1 MMTTK
6 VSLLDESH
14 HTTLNDFETLKRL
27 DDLYAFYH
35 KQWWCRRQMFY
46 RFKRF
51 NALFNGMALLI
62 MALSLVVGSVWKKK
76 SFAMIGLTAFATL
89 IKGWSDFKKYSF
101 KMDICRF
108 AYTTY
113 EKTLIE
119 LRNHTRMG
127 IDERNMNTF
136 LTKMQTLDDTIT
148 DFSPPIDERYIHEY
162 ERKFRHS
169 PIQ

>member
-6 VSLLDESH
+6 VSLLDESLH
-14 HTTLNDFETLKRL
+14 NTLNDFETLKRL

-46 RFKRF
+46 RFKRL
-51 NALFNGMALLI
+51 NAFFNGMALVT
-62 MALSLVVGSVWKKK
+62 MVLSFVVGSVWKKK

-89 IKGWSDFKKYSF
+89 IKGWGDFKKYSF
-101 KMDICRF
+101 KMDMCRF

-113 EKTLIE
+113 EKTMIE

-127 IDERNMNTF
+127 IDERNMNSF

-148 DFSPPIDERYIHEY
+148 DFAPPTDERYINQY
-162 ERKFRHS
+162 ERKFRHTK
-169 PIQ
+169 IQ